1 MSIDEFKENDILIL
15 TKSISDSL
23 SKLNENVTLK
33 ITIFVIFP
41 SNIPLRQNMQKY
53 DDQGYWVIQIVAM

>member
-1 MSIDEFKENDILIL
+1 MNLKKTVSILIL

-53 DDQGYWVIQIVAM
+53 DDQGYWVIQTVAM

>member
-1 MSIDEFKENDILIL
+1 MNLKNTISIL

>member
-1 MSIDEFKENDILIL
+1 MNLKNTISILIL

>member
-1 MSIDEFKENDILIL
+1 MNLKKTVSILIL